1 MIQTQPIND
10 QKLIDIF
17 KKVLSSLWEKEQ
29 NVISRRIWL
38 TWERET
44 LQSIWN
50 SFSPN
55 ITRERVRQIE
65 DSWIK
70 KMGRII
76 KATDLT
82 VIQDKSKEIID
93 LHSWLITKDKLINTL
108 IRELNLKPDINSSV
122 LEIVIQADY
131 NIIKSKPKLWVR
143 TYFSIPNIGKKEVD
157 SIHIESLKI
166 LKRKSDVMNKETLY
180 GMIKDTLSNSI
191 KWLNIVLIDNV
202 VDIFEDL
209 VKWEDSLIWL
219 ASWKILNPKTL
230 KDKAFYV
237 LKKDKVPMHFVDI
250 SNKITVYLWD
260 KVKINTIHN
269 ELIRNNEFI
278 LIGRGIYAL
287 KEWGFTPWT
296 IINVITDILTKN
308 KDPMT
313 TEDII
318 KEVLKVRNVK
328 RTTIYM
334 NLQNKKVIERVWR
347 NFYQL
352 KNNKK

>member
-1 MIQTQPIND
+1 MIQNPSISD

-17 KKVLSSLWEKEQ
+17 KKVLGSLGEKEQ

-38 TWERET
+38 KWERET

-70 KMGRII
+70 KMWRII

-82 VIQDKSKEIID
+82 IIQDKAKEIVD
-93 LHSWLITKDKLINTL
+93 LHSGLIVRDKLINTL
-108 IRELNLKPDINSSV
+108 IKELNFKIDVNSSV

-131 NIIKSKPKLWVR
+131 DILKSKPKLGAR
-143 TYFSIPNIGKKEVD
+143 TYFSIPSIWKKEVD
-157 SIHIESLKI
+157 SIHIEVLKI
-166 LKRKSDVMNKETLY
+166 LKRKNDVMDKENLY
-180 GMIKDTLSNSI
+180 NIVKDSLSNNI
-191 KWLNIVLIDNV
+191 KQLNIVLIDNV
-202 VDIFEDL
+202 VDIFEDI

-219 ASWKILNPKTL
+219 ASWKILNPQTL

-250 SNKITVYLWD
+250 SNKITTYLWD
-260 KVKINTIHN
+260 NVKVNTIHN
-269 ELIRNNEFI
+269 ELIRNNEFV
-278 LIGRGIYAL
+278 LIWRGIYAL
-287 KEWGFTPWT
+287 KEWGFAPWT
-296 IINVITDILTKN
+296 IIDVITDILIKN
-308 KDPMT
+308 KAPMT

-318 KEVLKVRNVK
+318 NEVLKIRNVK

-334 NLQNKKVIERVWR
+334 NLQNKEVIERVWR
-347 NFYQL
+347 NYYQL
-352 KNNKK
+352 KSKKK